1 MIIDCHYHLDPKL
14 KSVDELLAELD
25 ASGVDRV
32 ALMGKQIEPMPDPSR
47 LVVATMQFCLCHR
60 PLRRLGE

>member
-14 KSVDELLAELD
+14 KTVEELLIEMD
-25 ASGVDRV
+25 ANGIDRV

-47 LVVATMQFCLCHR
+47 FVVATM
-60 PLRRLGE
+60 